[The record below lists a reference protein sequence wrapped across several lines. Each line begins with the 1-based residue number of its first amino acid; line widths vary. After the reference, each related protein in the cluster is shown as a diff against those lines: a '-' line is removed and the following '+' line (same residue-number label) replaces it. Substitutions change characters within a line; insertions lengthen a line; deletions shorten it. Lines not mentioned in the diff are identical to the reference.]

1 MEARRRRHSRFT
13 FTPPPMKT
21 DVNPLLDFSG
31 LPRFSAVR
39 PEHIGPACDLLLAD
53 CRATV
58 ARLAE
63 PATPT
68 TWHGFVEPL
77 EDVNERLSRA
87 WGIVAHLHG
96 VLDSPPLREAYNA
109 NEPKIVQYWTELG
122 QNEALFAK
130 YKALRASDGYA
141 QLDAAQRR
149 IVDNE
154 LRDFRLSGAEL
165 PADQKKRF
173 AIIAEE
179 LAGIATRFSE
189 NVLDATNA
197 FVIQVEKRDTLAGI
211 PDDVLEAAH
220 AAAEHDG
227 KPGWKL
233 TLQAPCYIPVM
244 QYAEN
249 RALRERLYHA
259 FSTRASEQYGNALV
273 EAERF
278 SAQSCATGE
287 APGTADAET
296 RAGKWDNT
304 SLIARI
310 LELRREAAALLG
322 YASYAEVS
330 LVPKMAESP
339 REVFAFLD
347 DLAEK
352 SMPFARRDFAE
363 LHEFAA
369 AELSLETLAAWDIAF
384 ASERLRK
391 QRYAYSEHEVKQ
403 YFPEAKVLEGMFRVV
418 QTLYGVHIAPDTAET
433 WHPDVRFFRI
443 NDADGSLVGR
453 FYLDLYA
460 RETKRG
466 GAWMDEAMARRR
478 KGGTLQTPVA
488 YLECNFPAPVGTK
501 PALFT
506 HNDVTTLFHEFGHGL
521 HHLLTRVDHLGVSG
535 IHGVEWDAVELPS
548 QFMEN
553 YCWEWD
559 VLRHMTAHVETGA
572 PLPRDMFDR
581 MTSAKN
587 FQAGMHMVRQLEF
600 ALFDMRLYNDFD
612 ARSGKTP
619 LDVLDEVRRQVAVVI
634 PPAYHRLPNSFGHI
648 FGGGYG
654 AGYYSYKWA
663 EVLSADAYSL
673 FEANGVLD
681 PATGRRFRDEVL
693 AVGGSRPALES
704 FELFLGRKP
713 KVDAL
718 LRHSGMIIA

>member
-1 MEARRRRHSRFT
+1 
-13 FTPPPMKT
+13 MKT
-21 DVNPLLDFSG
+21 DANPLLDFSG
-31 LPRFSAVR
+31 LPRFSAVK
-39 PEHIGPACDLLLAD
+39 PEHVGPAIDLLLTE

-58 ARLAE
+58 ARLTE
-63 PATPT
+63 PATPV
-68 TWHGFVEPL
+68 TWRDFVEPL
-77 EDVNERLSRA
+77 DEMNERLSRA

-109 NEPKIVQYWTELG
+109 NEAKVVQYWTELG
-122 QNEALFAK
+122 HNEALFAK
-130 YKALRASDGYA
+130 YKALRAGDEYDR
-141 QLDAAQRR
+141 LDAAQRR

-165 PADQKKRF
+165 PTDQKQRF
-173 AIIAEE
+173 AQISEE

-197 FVIQVEKRDTLAGI
+197 FVIHIHNRDMLAGV

-220 AAAEHDG
+220 AAAERDG

-233 TLQAPCYIPVM
+233 TLQAPCFVPVL

-259 FSTRASEQYGNALV
+259 YSTRASEQYGSALAA
-273 EAERF
+273 AERF
-278 SAQSCATGE
+278 SVQSGGAAGQ
-287 APGTADAET
+287 APDASAAET
-296 RAGKWDNT
+296 RASKWDNT

-310 LELRREAAALLG
+310 LELRRESAGLLG
-322 YASYAEVS
+322 FASHAEVS

-339 REVFAFLD
+339 REVFAFLE

-352 SMPFARRDFAE
+352 SLPFARRDFDE
-363 LHEFAA
+363 LRDFAA
-369 AELSLETLAAWDIAF
+369 SELGLAELAAWDISY

-391 QRYAYSEHEVKQ
+391 KRYAYSDQEVKQ
-403 YFPEAKVLEGMFRVV
+403 YFPEPKVLEGMFRVV
-418 QTLYGVHIAPDTAET
+418 QTLYGVRIEPDAAET

-443 NDADGSLVGR
+443 SDADGSLVGQ

-478 KGGTLQTPVA
+478 KDGRLQTPVA
-488 YLECNFPAPVGTK
+488 YLECNFPAPVGDK

-506 HNDVTTLFHEFGHGL
+506 HDDVTTLFHEFGHGL

-553 YCWEWD
+553 YCWEWE

-572 PLPRDMFDR
+572 PLPREIFDK
-581 MTSAKN
+581 MTAAKN

-600 ALFDMRLYNDFD
+600 ALFDMRLYNEFD
-612 ARSGKTP
+612 PRGGKTP
-619 LDVLDEVRRQVAVVI
+619 LDLLDEVRRAVAVVI

-704 FELFLGRKP
+704 FVLFRGRKP

-718 LRHSGMIIA
+718 LRHNGMIIA

>member
-1 MEARRRRHSRFT
+1 
-13 FTPPPMKT
+13 MKT
-21 DVNPLLDFSG
+21 DFNPLLDFSG
-31 LPRFSAVR
+31 LPRFSAVK
-39 PEHIGPACDLLLAD
+39 PAHVGPAVDLLLAD

-58 ARLAE
+58 ARLTE
-63 PATPT
+63 PAAPA
-68 TWHGFVEPL
+68 TWQGFVEPL
-77 EDVNERLSRA
+77 EDANERLSRA

-109 NEPKIVQYWTELG
+109 NETKVVQYWTELG
-122 QNEALFAK
+122 HNEALFAK
-130 YKALRASDGYA
+130 YQALRAGGEYA
-141 QLDAAQRR
+141 RLDRAQRR

-165 PADQKKRF
+165 PGDQKQRF
-173 AIIAEE
+173 AKISEE
-179 LAGIATRFSE
+179 LAGLATRFSE

-197 FVIQVEKRDTLAGI
+197 FVLHVQDRAVLAGI
-211 PDDVLEAAH
+211 PDDVLEAAR
-220 AAAEHDG
+220 AAAERDG

-233 TLQAPCYIPVM
+233 TLQAPCFIPVM

-249 RALRERLYHA
+249 RTLRERLYHA
-259 FSTRASEQYGNALV
+259 YSTRASEQYGNALA

-278 SAQSCATGE
+278 SLECGAGTGE
-287 APGTADAET
+287 PPDAADEET
-296 RAGKWDNT
+296 RASKWDNT
-304 SLIARI
+304 SLITRI
-310 LELRREAAALLG
+310 LELRKEAAGLLG
-322 YASYAEVS
+322 YASHAEVS

-339 REVFAFLD
+339 REVFAFLE

-352 SMPFARRDFAE
+352 SLPFARRDFDE
-363 LHEFAA
+363 LRDFAA
-369 AELSLETLAAWDIAF
+369 AELGLATLAAWDIAY

-391 QRYAYSEHEVKQ
+391 KRYAYSEQEVKQ
-403 YFPEAKVLEGMFRVV
+403 YFPESKVLEGMFRVV
-418 QTLYGVHIAPDTAET
+418 QTLYGVRIEPDSADT

-443 NDADGSLVGR
+443 GDADGTLVGR

-478 KGGTLQTPVA
+478 KGESLQTPVA
-488 YLECNFPAPVGTK
+488 YLACNFPGPVAGK

-506 HNDVTTLFHEFGHGL
+506 HDDVTTLFHEFGHGL

-553 YCWEWD
+553 YCWEWE
-559 VLRHMTAHVETGA
+559 VLRHMTAHVETGV
-572 PLPRDMFDR
+572 PLPREIFDK
-581 MTSAKN
+581 MTAAKN

-600 ALFDMRLYNDFD
+600 ALFDMRLYDEFD
-612 ARSGKTP
+612 SGSGKTP
-619 LDVLDEVRRQVAVVI
+619 LGVLDEVRRQVAVVV

-704 FELFLGRKP
+704 FELFRGRKP

-718 LRHSGMIIA
+718 LRHNGMIIA